1 MKKLIILTTILFSF
15 NLLADDEIC
24 EQATGDQLDQLAEQN
39 CDVVNKASTCAQVT
53 PDPDG
58 LRKLITNRLERSYTD
73 QENFKKL
80 WSTYKGT
87 AWNQMFDYNQFN
99 SKEVPKHLLDWFTN
113 DGKATVSKE
122 DVKQSIIEEYVK
134 FSQKNDCNPI
144 IKHQNTSRK
153 YPPQDFDKEEDLKKA
168 MRAPN
173 YQEEKD
179 KFFRDLNSRALER
192 GTYCESEYADTR
204 PFHYVAQKFPPCS
217 GSVSGLYKDNVW
229 SSSSLD
235 SNLASQ
241 ATSELSACIKD
252 AVSRGAK
259 IHHISV
265 VSSAS
270 ALNNTGPAAKKFCKK
285 GFLQLSQ
292 ARAEAARDKIL
303 PQLFSSSGMNPE
315 TYQSKIILN
324 YDGSNGDG
332 TSGPCPYVLKNGV
345 ETLKPEFKTT
355 EGKKALDDAKYV
367 NLQVT
372 FEAQTQAVSDNKKHY
387 GASYACRNIRF
398 ECAPIQASAK

>member
-1 MKKLIILTTILFSF
+1 MKKLIILTAILFSF
-15 NLLADDEIC
+15 NLIADDEIC

-39 CDVVNKASTCAQVT
+39 CDVINKASSCAQVT

-58 LRKLITNRLERSYTD
+58 IRKLITNRLERSYND

-87 AWNQMFDYNQFN
+87 AWNQMFDYNPN
-99 SKEVPKHLLDWFTN
+99 ISKDVPQHLLDWFTN

-122 DVKQSIIEEYVK
+122 DVKNSIIEEFVK
-134 FSQKNDCNPI
+134 FSQKNDCSPI

-153 YPPQDFDKEEDLKKA
+153 FPQQDFDKEEDLKKA

-192 GTYCESEYADTR
+192 GTYCESGYADTR

-241 ATSELSACIKD
+241 ATSDLSACIKD
-252 AVSRGAK
+252 AVARGAK

-270 ALNNTGPAAKKFCKK
+270 ALNNTGAAAKKFCKK

-315 TYQSKIILN
+315 IYQPKIILN

-332 TSGPCPYVLKNGV
+332 TSGPCPYVLKDGV
-345 ETLKPEFKTT
+345 EVLKPEFKTAD
-355 EGKKALDDAKYV
+355 GKKALDDAKYV

-372 FEAQTQAVSDNKKHY
+372 FEAQTQAVSDNKTHY
-387 GASYACRNIRF
+387 GASYACRHIRF